1 MAPSDQPTGKWG
13 VSARPEL
20 GLDIWVDNSAAAKAS
35 GDSKKKQS
43 VLIRTI
49 SNNQRVR
56 SALFHL
62 SDEVTLIPTF
72 TQGPDFASIAQEEF
86 EEDQVVYNR
95 PYQIP
100 MPVAAAVANRT
111 VKQQRRSFTLPRS
124 REHIDN
130 SDQERYLGQ
139 QSNQWQQEDLIS
151 TSSRTRSRSR
161 STSRA
166 PGRSQAAFKAVESVA
181 MGLLAVFVLLIAFQV
196 LQLRVVLSGSMLPVL
211 KIGDV
216 VLVENTKYR
225 KPQIN
230 DIVLYTARA
239 LDGTPVTTYAHRIIG
254 GSAQGGWTIKGDN
267 NNQPDYGLKAN
278 KDVKGVVILTIP
290 KLGRLL
296 SPIPIALMLGGI
308 WLISLSIGQLRKMF
322 SPTRDRY

>member
-1 MAPSDQPTGKWG
+1 MAPLDQPTGKWG

-111 VKQQRRSFTLPRS
+111 VKQQRRKLTLPKS
-124 REHIDN
+124 RQSIDN
-130 SDQERYLGQ
+130 SQPQRYQEQ
-139 QSNQWQQEDLIS
+139 PSNLWQQEDLIPA
-151 TSSRTRSRSR
+151 RSR
-161 STSRA
+161 
-166 PGRSQAAFKAVESVA
+166 GRSAGRSKAAFKAFESVA

-254 GSAQGGWTIKGDN
+254 GSAQGGWIIKGDN
-267 NNQPDYGLKAN
+267 NPQPDYGLKAN
-278 KDVKGVVILTIP
+278 KDVKGVVLLNIP
-290 KLGRLL
+290 KLGKLL
-296 SPIPIALMLGGI
+296 SPIPIALMLGGL
-308 WLISLSIGQLRKMF
+308 WLISLAFGQLRKMRA
-322 SPTRDRY
+322 S

>member
-1 MAPSDQPTGKWG
+1 
-13 VSARPEL
+13 
-20 GLDIWVDNSAAAKAS
+20 
-35 GDSKKKQS
+35 
-43 VLIRTI
+43 
-49 SNNQRVR
+49 
-56 SALFHL
+56 
-62 SDEVTLIPTF
+62 
-72 TQGPDFASIAQEEF
+72 
-86 EEDQVVYNR
+86 VVYNR

-111 VKQQRRSFTLPRS
+111 VKQQRRSFALPRS

-130 SDQERYLGQ
+130 SQPQRYQEQ
-139 QSNQWQQEDLIS
+139 PSNLWQQEDLIPA
-151 TSSRTRSRSR
+151 RSR
-161 STSRA
+161 
-166 PGRSQAAFKAVESVA
+166 GRSAGRSRAAFKAVESVA

>member
-111 VKQQRRSFTLPRS
+111 VKQQRRRLTLPKS
-124 REHIDN
+124 RQSIDN
-130 SDQERYLGQ
+130 SQPQSYQEQ
-139 QSNQWQQEDLIS
+139 PSNLWQQEDLIPA
-151 TSSRTRSRSR
+151 RSR
-161 STSRA
+161 
-166 PGRSQAAFKAVESVA
+166 GRSAGRSRAAFKAFESVA

-296 SPIPIALMLGGI
+296 SPIPIALMLGGV

>member
-111 VKQQRRSFTLPRS
+111 VKQQRRRLTLPKS
-124 REHIDN
+124 RQSIDN
-130 SDQERYLGQ
+130 SQPQRYQEQ
-139 QSNQWQQEDLIS
+139 PSNLWQQEDLIPA
-151 TSSRTRSRSR
+151 RSRDR
-161 STSRA
+161 S
-166 PGRSQAAFKAVESVA
+166 PGRSKAAFKAFESVA

>member
-1 MAPSDQPTGKWG
+1 MAPLDQPTGKWG

-111 VKQQRRSFTLPRS
+111 VKQQRRKLTLPKS
-124 REHIDN
+124 RQSIDN
-130 SDQERYLGQ
+130 SQPQRYQEQ
-139 QSNQWQQEDLIS
+139 PSNLWQQEDLIPA
-151 TSSRTRSRSR
+151 RSR
-161 STSRA
+161 
-166 PGRSQAAFKAVESVA
+166 GRSAGRSRAAFKAVESVA

>member
-1 MAPSDQPTGKWG
+1 VAPSDQPTGKWG

-124 REHIDN
+124 REPINN
-130 SDQERYLGQ
+130 SDQEKYLGQ
-139 QSNQWQQEDLIS
+139 QSNQWQQEDLIP
-151 TSSRTRSRSR
+151 TR

-166 PGRSQAAFKAVESVA
+166 PGRSRAAFKAVESVA

-196 LQLRVVLSGSMLPVL
+196 LQLRVVLSGSMLPAL
-211 KIGDV
+211 QIGDV

-254 GSAQGGWTIKGDN
+254 GSAKDGWTIKGDN

-278 KDVKGVVILTIP
+278 SDVKGVVLLNIP

-296 SPIPIALMLGGI
+296 SPKPISLLLGGI
-308 WLISLSIGQLRKMF
+308 WLISLAFGQLRKMRA
-322 SPTRDRY
+322 S

>member
-1 MAPSDQPTGKWG
+1 MAPLDQPTGKWG

-111 VKQQRRSFTLPRS
+111 VKQQRRRLTLPKS
-124 REHIDN
+124 RQSIEN
-130 SDQERYLGQ
+130 SQPQRYQEQ
-139 QSNQWQQEDLIS
+139 PSNLWQQEDL
-151 TSSRTRSRSR
+151 TPARSR
-161 STSRA
+161 
-166 PGRSQAAFKAVESVA
+166 GRSAGRSKAAFKAVESVA

>member
-1 MAPSDQPTGKWG
+1 MAPLDQPTGKWG

-111 VKQQRRSFTLPRS
+111 VKQQRRKLTLPKS
-124 REHIDN
+124 RQSIDN
-130 SDQERYLGQ
+130 SQPQRYQEQ
-139 QSNQWQQEDLIS
+139 PSNLWQQEDLIPA
-151 TSSRTRSRSR
+151 RSR
-161 STSRA
+161 
-166 PGRSQAAFKAVESVA
+166 GRSAGRSKAALKAFESVA

-296 SPIPIALMLGGI
+296 SPIPIALMLGGV

>member
-1 MAPSDQPTGKWG
+1 MAPLDQPTGKWG

-139 QSNQWQQEDLIS
+139 QSNQWQQEDLIPA
-151 TSSRTRSRSR
+151 RSR
-161 STSRA
+161 
-166 PGRSQAAFKAVESVA
+166 GRSAGRSKAAFKAFESVA

>member
-1 MAPSDQPTGKWG
+1 VAPSDQPTGKWG

-86 EEDQVVYNR
+86 EEDLVVYNR
-95 PYQIP
+95 PHQIP
-100 MPVAAAVANRT
+100 MPVAAAVTNRT

-130 SDQERYLGQ
+130 SNQSSYSQQ
-139 QSNQWQQEDLIS
+139 QSDQWQQEDLIPA
-151 TSSRTRSRSR
+151 RSR
-161 STSRA
+161 
-166 PGRSQAAFKAVESVA
+166 GRSAGRSKAAFKAFESVA
-181 MGLLAVFVLLIAFQV
+181 MGILAVFVLLIAFQV

>member
-1 MAPSDQPTGKWG
+1 MEPLDQPTGKWG

-86 EEDQVVYNR
+86 EEDQIVYNR

-111 VKQQRRSFTLPRS
+111 VKQQRRRLTLPKS
-124 REHIDN
+124 RQSIDN
-130 SDQERYLGQ
+130 SQPQRYQEQ
-139 QSNQWQQEDLIS
+139 PSNLWQQEDLIPA
-151 TSSRTRSRSR
+151 RSR
-161 STSRA
+161 
-166 PGRSQAAFKAVESVA
+166 GRSAGRSKAAFKAFESVA

-296 SPIPIALMLGGI
+296 SSIPIALMLGGI

>member
-1 MAPSDQPTGKWG
+1 VAPLDQPTGKWG

-111 VKQQRRSFTLPRS
+111 VKQQRRKLTLPKS
-124 REHIDN
+124 RQSIDN
-130 SDQERYLGQ
+130 LQPQSYQEQ
-139 QSNQWQQEDLIS
+139 PSNLWQQEDLIPA
-151 TSSRTRSRSR
+151 RSR
-161 STSRA
+161 
-166 PGRSQAAFKAVESVA
+166 GRSAGRSRAAFKAVESVA

>member
-1 MAPSDQPTGKWG
+1 MAPLDQPTGKWG

-111 VKQQRRSFTLPRS
+111 VKQQRRKLTLPKS
-124 REHIDN
+124 RQSIDN
-130 SDQERYLGQ
+130 SQPQRYQEQ
-139 QSNQWQQEDLIS
+139 PSNLWQQEDLIPA
-151 TSSRTRSRSR
+151 RSR
-161 STSRA
+161 
-166 PGRSQAAFKAVESVA
+166 GRSAGRSRAAFKAFESVA

>member
-1 MAPSDQPTGKWG
+1 MAPLDQPTGKWG

-111 VKQQRRSFTLPRS
+111 VKQQRRKLTLPKS
-124 REHIDN
+124 RQSIDN
-130 SDQERYLGQ
+130 LQPQSYQEQ
-139 QSNQWQQEDLIS
+139 PSNLWQQEDLIPA
-151 TSSRTRSRSR
+151 RSR
-161 STSRA
+161 
-166 PGRSQAAFKAVESVA
+166 GRSAGRSKAAFKAFESVA

-254 GSAQGGWTIKGDN
+254 GSAKDGWTIKGDN

-278 KDVKGVVILTIP
+278 SDVKGVVLLNIP

-296 SPIPIALMLGGI
+296 SPKPISLLLGGI
-308 WLISLSIGQLRKMF
+308 WLISLAFGQLRKMRA
-322 SPTRDRY
+322 S

>member
-1 MAPSDQPTGKWG
+1 VAPLDQPTGKWG

-111 VKQQRRSFTLPRS
+111 VKQQRRRLTLPKS
-124 REHIDN
+124 RQSIDN
-130 SDQERYLGQ
+130 SQPQRYQEQ
-139 QSNQWQQEDLIS
+139 PSNLWQQENL
-151 TSSRTRSRSR
+151 TPARSR
-161 STSRA
+161 
-166 PGRSQAAFKAVESVA
+166 GRSAGRSRAAFKAFESVA

-254 GSAQGGWTIKGDN
+254 GSAQRGWTIKGDN
-267 NNQPDYGLKAN
+267 NSQPDYGLKADS
-278 KDVKGVVILTIP
+278 DVKGVVLLTIP

-296 SPIPIALMLGGI
+296 SPLPIALMLGGI
-308 WLISLSIGQLRKMF
+308 WLISLSIGQIRKMI
-322 SPTRDRY
+322 SPTRVEY

>member
-111 VKQQRRSFTLPRS
+111 VKQQRRKLTLPKS
-124 REHIDN
+124 RQSIDN
-130 SDQERYLGQ
+130 LQPQRYQEQ
-139 QSNQWQQEDLIS
+139 PSNLWQQEDLIPARS
-151 TSSRTRSRSR
+151 IGRSAGRSR
-161 STSRA
+161 
-166 PGRSQAAFKAVESVA
+166 AAFKAVESVA

>member
-111 VKQQRRSFTLPRS
+111 VKQQRRKLTLPKS
-124 REHIDN
+124 RQSIDN
-130 SDQERYLGQ
+130 SQPQRYQEQ
-139 QSNQWQQEDLIS
+139 PSNLWQQEDLIPA
-151 TSSRTRSRSR
+151 RSR
-161 STSRA
+161 
-166 PGRSQAAFKAVESVA
+166 GRSAGRSKAAFKAFESVA

-196 LQLRVVLSGSMLPVL
+196 LQIRVVLSGSMLPVL

>member
-86 EEDQVVYNR
+86 EEDQIVYNR

-111 VKQQRRSFTLPRS
+111 VKQQRRRLTLPKS
-124 REHIDN
+124 RQSIDN
-130 SDQERYLGQ
+130 SQPQSYQEQ
-139 QSNQWQQEDLIS
+139 PSNLWQQEDLIPA
-151 TSSRTRSRSR
+151 RSR
-161 STSRA
+161 
-166 PGRSQAAFKAVESVA
+166 GRSAGRSKAAFKAVESVA